1 MDLHFVIKVANF
13 GLSEDIYAGNHFR
26 QAQKG
31 EDTPVKLPI
40 KWMATESLSNGI
52 FSESTDVVSVGMSWV

>member
-31 EDTPVKLPI
+31 EDTP
-40 KWMATESLSNGI
+40 
-52 FSESTDVVSVGMSWV
+52 